1 MAITRWSPSFGLGN
15 PPRDI
20 VGIQDEVNRL
30 FDTFF
35 NRYPTRSDAPT
46 VFAPAVDIEELGEEF
61 VVRADLPGMS
71 QKDVKVSL
79 LGDTL
84 TIRGER
90 KYEGQHQDGTLHRV
104 ERVHGQFERSFKLGT
119 PVRND
124 QIRATYRDGVL
135 EVHIPKAEEAK
146 LKEIQVQVG

>member
-1 MAITRWSPSFGLGN
+1 MAITRWTPALALGTSA
-15 PPRDI
+15 RDI
-20 VGIQDEVNRL
+20 VGIQDEVDRL
-30 FDTFF
+30 FDGFF
-35 NRYPTRSDAPT
+35 GRYPLRGDAPL

-61 VVRADLPGMS
+61 VVRADLPGMN

-79 LGDTL
+79 LGDVL

-90 KYEGQHQDGTLHRV
+90 RQEATHQSGTQHRT
-104 ERVHGQFERSFKLGT
+104 ERIYGQFERTFKLGT

-124 QIRATYRDGVL
+124 LIRATYRDGVL